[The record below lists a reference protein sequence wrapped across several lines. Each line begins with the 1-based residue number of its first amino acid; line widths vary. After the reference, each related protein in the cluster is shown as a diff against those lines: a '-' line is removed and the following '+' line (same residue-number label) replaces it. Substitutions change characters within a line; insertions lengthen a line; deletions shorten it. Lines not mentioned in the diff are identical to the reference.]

1 MKGRG
6 VLGLIGQKLR
16 PAQNQYDERGEYF
29 LRVLREMEADP
40 EADPDAVARM
50 KAEVDHAKHIRE
62 TGTER

>member
-40 EADPDAVARM
+40 EADPVALERM
-50 KAEVDHAKHIRE
+50 RAEVRHADFVRKN
-62 TGTER
+62 GTKR